1 MERIIKNKGL
11 SLKKGLLVIMAL
23 CWLLPIMGIIGY
35 SGYSISHNVQ
45 GRIEDTITTSVDMA
59 FMQTVDTIRGA
70 MDASRALSYDETIEN
85 AYKNYIKNNDGVI
98 LYDTVTNYLLQKY
111 GYDDRFNAAFLF
123 FTYDP
128 DKIYYTTKRTNT
140 REYSGLHNYQ
150 YSVHQEILDSYN
162 NIGTRISFMKFDY
175 GLYMVRNI
183 VDSSFNPYAVI
194 VMECDE
200 ETIFESLRS
209 IVWLKDSRIK
219 INGIDLNILNNS
231 TQDFMDEDGV
241 WYDRKTGYYTIQA
254 SHNLDYYNIVLNV
267 ISDSSDLVNELPNL
281 IGALPYL
288 AGFAVILMLF
298 LLWAYYHYV
307 SHPMDMLIHAAE
319 RMESGERGYTIE
331 QAPHSREFRY
341 MTKRFNS
348 MSQQLKYQFERIY
361 EEQTELQNARVMAL
375 RSQINPHFLN
385 NTLESI
391 LWAARISKDEPVCK
405 MIEALSIMLNAAM
418 ARGGSARG
426 TVKQEIAYTD
436 AYLYI
441 SSIRLRDRLTIV
453 KEIDKETLGALVPCL
468 ILQPIVENAID
479 HGIALIDKGT
489 LSLRSYLEDSK
500 LILEVENCGKLSKKD
515 KERIACLLNP
525 DDDDE
530 CECIG
535 IKNVNRRL
543 KILYGELGSLT
554 IYETENSTVLSKIV
568 IPNVEFMKQ

>member
-1 MERIIKNKGL
+1 
-11 SLKKGLLVIMAL
+11 
-23 CWLLPIMGIIGY
+23 
-35 SGYSISHNVQ
+35 
-45 GRIEDTITTSVDMA
+45 
-59 FMQTVDTIRGA
+59 
-70 MDASRALSYDETIEN
+70 
-85 AYKNYIKNNDGVI
+85 
-98 LYDTVTNYLLQKY
+98 
-111 GYDDRFNAAFLF
+111 
-123 FTYDP
+123 
-128 DKIYYTTKRTNT
+128 
-140 REYSGLHNYQ
+140 
-150 YSVHQEILDSYN
+150 
-162 NIGTRISFMKFDY
+162 
-175 GLYMVRNI
+175 
-183 VDSSFNPYAVI
+183 
-194 VMECDE
+194 
-200 ETIFESLRS
+200 
-209 IVWLKDSRIK
+209 
-219 INGIDLNILNNS
+219 
-231 TQDFMDEDGV
+231 
-241 WYDRKTGYYTIQA
+241 
-254 SHNLDYYNIVLNV
+254 
-267 ISDSSDLVNELPNL
+267 
-281 IGALPYL
+281 
-288 AGFAVILMLF
+288 
-298 LLWAYYHYV
+298 
-307 SHPMDMLIHAAE
+307 
-319 RMESGERGYTIE
+319 
-331 QAPHSREFRY
+331 